1 MIENTLDPEPVI
13 LTEVVDRI
21 GTITLNRPD
30 RRNALNSELIMAL
43 DEAVKAMA
51 DDPDVRVVI
60 LTGAAA
66 TGAHGGF
73 CAGGDTKDGG
83 EFPGGETAR
92 AANPDVGVPIDALS
106 GDLSRHDR
114 NAALLLRLMPKPTV
128 AMVGGPAVGAG
139 CSLAAACDLRFAS
152 DDAVF
157 ASGFSANGLSGD
169 YGGTLYWTRIIGTA
183 RARELYLL
191 NDKISAA
198 RALEW
203 GMVNAVVRPSELRDH
218 TWVVALRLVRTPT
231 DLLAL
236 VKDNLN
242 QAEDEAERRR
252 LLFANEAENQAQA
265 FRNLI
270 ARLERRRNSA
280 ATGSS

>member
-1 MIENTLDPEPVI
+1 MIENTSGLEPVI
-13 LTEVVDRI
+13 LTEVTGRI

-30 RRNALNSELIMAL
+30 RRNALNGELILAL

-51 DDPDVRVVI
+51 GDPGVKVVI

-66 TGAHGGF
+66 AGAHGGF
-73 CAGGDTKDGG
+73 CAGGDTRDGG
-83 EFPGGETAR
+83 AFPGGKAAR
-92 AANPDVGVPIDALS
+92 VARPDAGVPIDAVS

-114 NAALLLRLMPKPTV
+114 NAALLLRLMPKPTI

-157 ASGFSANGLSGD
+157 ASGFLANGLSGD
-169 YGGTLYWTRIIGTA
+169 YGGTFYWTRIIGTA
-183 RARELYLL
+183 RTRELYLL

-198 RALEW
+198 QALEW
-203 GMVNAVVRPSELRDH
+203 GMVNAVVPPAELRDH
-218 TWVVALRLVRTPT
+218 TWAVAQRLVRTPT

-242 QAEDEAERRR
+242 QAEDEADRRR
-252 LLFANEAENQAQA
+252 FLFANEAENQAQA
-265 FRNLI
+265 FQSLI
-270 ARLERRRNSA
+270 ARLKRRGNSI
-280 ATGSS
+280 ATGGI